1 MIIKRFI
8 YLSNDNDN
16 DNEHFYFCQ
25 NLNII
30 IEKIDFCLFISISCL
45 QEERKQVC
53 KFLRKC

>member
-8 YLSNDNDN
+8 YLSNDN

-30 IEKIDFCLFISISCL
+30 IEKIDFVYL
-45 QEERKQVC
+45 
-53 KFLRKC
+53 

>member
-8 YLSNDNDN
+8 YLSNDN

-30 IEKIDFCLFISISCL
+30 IEKIDFVYLYQFHVSKKKENRCANS
-45 QEERKQVC
+45 
-53 KFLRKC
+53 